1 MKDLTKYF
9 ADNFNLHT
17 LKKNKNERHVK
28 GNEKTLLKEGV
39 FIIIISNEEKEETNE
54 LKTRIMTEIDPP
66 KIQSQSNNVL
76 MSPHVKNNYMPRTVY
91 KVVFEHKLQLQ
102 S

>member
-1 MKDLTKYF
+1 
-9 ADNFNLHT
+9 
-17 LKKNKNERHVK
+17 
-28 GNEKTLLKEGV
+28 
-39 FIIIISNEEKEETNE
+39 
-54 LKTRIMTEIDPP
+54 MTEIDHP

-76 MSPHVKNNYMPRTVY
+76 MSPHVKNKYMPRTAY